1 MPWLQDAMTA
11 AFRRDPQKLGWSVVT
26 LHQQLGPYHDV
37 LLCSSPVPSWH
48 LDPLPRK
55 GKNVPDEPRS
65 AASGRKDLPA
75 MARALRIWHTMWATC
90 CCCSGC
96 NEASSCHC
104 HLLFEHPSN
113 WEGVTLEVH
122 V

>member
-1 MPWLQDAMTA
+1 MTA
-11 AFRRDPQKLGWSVVT
+11 AFRRDPLKLGWSVVT
-26 LHQQLGPYHDV
+26 LHKQLGPYYDV
-37 LLCSSPVPSWH
+37 LLCSQSCAVRAP

-55 GKNVPDEPRS
+55 GKNVPDEPRTVV
-65 AASGRKDLPA
+65 SGRNNLPA
-75 MARALRIWHTMWATC
+75 MARALRVWHTMWATC

-96 NEASSCHC
+96 NEALSCRC
-104 HLLFEHPSN
+104 HLLFEHISN